1 MIKKFFNK
9 PIIVICFVFYILI
22 TVYIFYS
29 SLQSGSESSKESS
42 FVWAFLS
49 SVLNVTG
56 DYERFIRKALGHF
69 ALFGALAVF
78 SSVVYYRLAEIFE
91 YKNTNLLALILTL
104 SVGFLTAVISE
115 VLQLPVFVSGR
126 SAQFTDILLDFC
138 GYFLGYFLY
147 RIIKFFAL
155 YIIYRKKARKN

>member
-22 TVYIFYS
+22 TAVIFYL
-29 SLQSGSESSKESS
+29 SLQNGSESSKESS
-42 FVWAFLS
+42 FVWALLS
-49 SVLNVTG
+49 RVLNITG

-69 ALFGALAVF
+69 ALFVALAVF
-78 SSVVYYRLAEIFE
+78 SSVVYYRVAEMLE
-91 YKNTNLLALILTL
+91 CKNTNLLSFVLILL
-104 SVGFLTAVISE
+104 VGLLTAVISE
-115 VLQLPVFVSGR
+115 TLQLPIFVSGR
-126 SAQFTDILLDFC
+126 SAQFTDILLDFS

-155 YIIYRKKARKN
+155 YIIYRKNARKN